1 MVVWRGAAAPA
12 APPSPSGVTPPRP
25 PARWLLAG
33 GLLLAAALPA
43 SLARGPGG
51 AQDPAEPDPAEAFV
65 AELWPLV
72 DEYCVSCHGED
83 EQKAGLRL
91 DTLDWDLRRGADA
104 ATWKKALDL
113 VRIGDMPRGR
123 VRPSAEER
131 AFLEERLHRE
141 LVAAAEAR
149 APERGV
155 LRRLTRRQYTA
166 SLQELLG
173 LPLDF
178 GKVLPEDAASARGFR
193 NESASQ
199 QASPLHLET
208 YQDIAR
214 AALDEALQLGPPP
227 EVFRYRVDFG
237 RGRGAGKV
245 AASTGGYQSV
255 PLPTDDFEIH
265 VLDADGRPR
274 AAAGEAERAALDA
287 LRRRISVGLRG
298 SAQDRFH
305 VVDEGLMLYSTLPH
319 REVPP
324 GSWQGPSPNLKLE
337 LQRVFPD
344 RGALRMD
351 VTASRGYLVRG
362 RKELLVD
369 LEDPQPRAAIT
380 VDADPTTPSDAERL
394 AMQPAAFGEWHRAGP
409 FTTASGAEARR
420 ARFVDP
426 AAGIDLAAPLH
437 DGSSWQ
443 PAGGADGKIERYR
456 DGVGVVYLAQVI
468 EAPSPRTVE
477 LSLGSDDALWVWL
490 NGERVLSRDVQ
501 RGAAPDQD
509 RVSLPLVAGRNEV
522 VLEIVNDLGGFAS
535 YHRLVHDGTSA
546 GPLPYELQAPAG
558 ARVLDA
564 GRSDQRENL
573 RLEHGLLVPDEVPE
587 PARARL
593 PLDLPAGGY
602 FQFDLVHPALPPEAM
617 GSVRFAVDAMRLDTR
632 PRATA
637 AQLGAGYAVT
647 ALGAGWLNE
656 GRHEVVLGGPFFT
669 GFGHLVVT
677 PLEADHPLVARLESE
692 AEQQAQEQVPALR
705 VYAGTRTDDGMDYL
719 AFGESVAVE
728 APLEAPAVYTFRAR
742 LEDLPL
748 PEPESG
754 DTEILSGFSL
764 FGVWND
770 HLVKSRDETG
780 PPLLVRSIEIT
791 APEPAGWPPA
801 SRRAVLLDGPQGGDE
816 EAYAAEVVGR
826 FAARAFRRPLAA
838 DELDRYL
845 RYWRAHRAEA
855 AGLEESLREVL
866 VAVLCSPNFLYLE
879 EDSLA
884 SRLAYFL
891 WNGPPDEEL
900 RELER
905 RGELRAQLRAQT
917 DRLLDDPRAARFLRT
932 FTREWLRLERFEGMS
947 LDVRAYP
954 DYTRF
959 VQADMAEETYRF
971 VERVF
976 REDLPL
982 DTLIDSDF
990 AMLNQNLAEFY
1001 GVEGVRGTHFRP
1013 VPLPPGSGRGGLLSQ
1028 GSFLVGHSDGREGHP
1043 IKRAVWIKRRI
1054 LGAPPV
1060 VPPPNVPDLESDEPG
1075 FDQLTLKQRIERH
1088 RDQPSCYDCHAG
1100 FDAYG
1105 FAFDGFDASGR
1116 AVRGREADDAAVLP
1130 DGTAIDGVDDLK
1142 AWLRGDAREA
1152 FARSVVEHLWA
1163 YALGREPGVADYAA
1177 TAAVLDRLGSE
1188 DGRARAVI
1196 HGIVSSPAFLSPVPP
1211 PR

>member
-43 SLARGPGG
+43 SLARDAARP
-51 AQDPAEPDPAEAFV
+51 QDPPAPDPAQAFV
-65 AELWPLV
+65 DAVWPLV

-83 EQKAGLRL
+83 KQKAGLRL
-91 DTLDWDLRRGADA
+91 DTLDYDLRRGPDA

-113 VRIGDMPRGR
+113 VRLGDMPRGR
-123 VRPSAEER
+123 VRPSDEER

-141 LVAAAEAR
+141 LVAAAAVRE
-149 APERGV
+149 PDRGV

-173 LPLDF
+173 VGLDF

-193 NESASQ
+193 NEGASQ

-214 AALDEALQLGPPP
+214 AALDEALMLGPPP
-227 EVFRYRVDFG
+227 EVVRYRVDFG
-237 RGRGAGKV
+237 AGRGAGAV
-245 AASTGGYQSV
+245 AATTGGYQSV
-255 PLPTDDFEIH
+255 PLATDDFRIT
-265 VLDADGRPR
+265 VLDAEGRPR
-274 AAAGEAERAALDA
+274 TGATEAERAALDA

-298 SAQDRFH
+298 SSQDRFH
-305 VVDEGLMLYSTLPH
+305 VVDEGLMLYSALPH

-344 RGALRMD
+344 HGPLRMD

-369 LEDPQPRAAIT
+369 LEDPVPRAA
-380 VDADPTTPSDAERL
+380 VVADADPAEPSAAERL

-409 FTTASGAEARR
+409 FDTASGAEARR

-426 AAGIDLAAPLH
+426 AAGVDLAAALP
-437 DGSSWQ
+437 DGSRWQ
-443 PAGGADGKIERYR
+443 PAGGADGEIERYPDR
-456 DGVGVVYLAQVI
+456 VGVVYLAQVV

-490 NGERVLSRDVQ
+490 NGRRVLSRDVQ

-509 RVSLPLVAGRNEV
+509 QVALELVAGRNEI

-546 GPLPYELQAPAG
+546 GPLPYELSTPPG
-558 ARVLDA
+558 ARVLA
-564 GRSDQRENL
+564 AERADQRENL
-573 RLEHGLLVPDEVPE
+573 RFEGGLLVPDEVPE

-593 PLDLPAGGY
+593 PLDLPEGGY

-632 PRATA
+632 PRASEAELA
-637 AQLGAGYAVT
+637 AGFRVT
-647 ALGAGWLNE
+647 ALGAGWLNA

-677 PLEADHPLVARLESE
+677 PLAEDHPLVRRLESE
-692 AEQQAQEQVPALR
+692 AEQLAQQQVPALR
-705 VYAGTRTDDGMDYL
+705 AYAGTRTDDGMDYL
-719 AFGESVAVE
+719 PFGESVAVE
-728 APLEAPAVYTFRAR
+728 APLEAPQVYTFRAR

-770 HLVKSRDETG
+770 HLVKSRDQTG
-780 PPLLVRSIEIT
+780 PPLLVHAIEIT
-791 APEPAGWPPA
+791 APEPTDWPPA
-801 SRRAVLLDGPQGGDE
+801 SRRRILLDGPLGGDE
-816 EAYAAEVVGR
+816 EAYAAEVVSR
-826 FAARAFRRPLAA
+826 FAARAFRRPLAD
-838 DELDRYL
+838 DELARYL
-845 RYWRAHRAEA
+845 AFWRGARAG

-891 WNGPPDEEL
+891 WDGPPDAEL
-900 RELER
+900 LALDRAGGL
-905 RGELRAQLRAQT
+905 RGRLAEQT
-917 DRLLDDPRAARFLRT
+917 DRMLDDPRAARFLRT

-947 LDVRAYP
+947 LDVGRFPA
-954 DYTRF
+954 YTRF

-982 DTLIDSDF
+982 TTLVDADF
-990 AMLNQNLAEFY
+990 TMLNQNLAEFY
-1001 GVEGVRGTHFRP
+1001 GIPGVEGTAFRP
-1013 VPLPPGSGRGGLLSQ
+1013 VPLPAGSGRGGLLGQ
-1028 GSFLVGHSDGREGHP
+1028 GSFLVGHSDGREAHP

-1060 VPPPNVPDLESDEPG
+1060 APPPNVPDLESDEPG

-1105 FAFDGFDASGR
+1105 FAFEGFDASGR
-1116 AVRGREADDAAVLP
+1116 PLRGAEPDDSSVLP
-1130 DGTAIDGVDDLK
+1130 DGTPVDGVADLK
-1142 AWLRGDAREA
+1142 AWILGPSREV
-1152 FARSVVEHLWA
+1152 FARSVIDHLWS

-1177 TAAVLDRLGSE
+1177 TSAVLDRLGSE
-1188 DGRARAVI
+1188 GWRARAVV
-1196 HGIVSSPAFLSPVPP
+1196 HGIVSSPAFLDPAPP